1 MQNNLNVRISKQE
14 GNLRTE
20 KVSYRQHVQSF
31 SVPIRDD
38 VQWELLQNKTKEHI
52 VDSAKP
58 SDKNQFQN

>member
-31 SVPIRDD
+31 SVLIGDD
-38 VQWELLQNKTKEHI
+38 VQ
-52 VDSAKP
+52 
-58 SDKNQFQN
+58 